1 MVKDLTQ
8 NKKSVI
14 SVLAFCSPW
23 RTIFALCAA
32 LGFGQLAADARA
44 RGSRKSWI
52 PVLAALCAVG
62 AAACS
67 MGTLSGV
74 TILPA
79 LYGFSAVG
87 LIFCGA
93 AALLRQRERP
103 QMERGLLGCISPC
116 AGQRSS
122 SACCACIGRGTVL
135 SMRRPGCWK
144 PISAGTGAFSSWRWL
159 GAPQAQEWSC
169 GEAEQKNKNRPRRTS
184 AGGVPLPKIISPEPF
199 SAGRS
204 GGDRFPRHSRARPG

>member
-74 TILPA
+74 AILPA
-79 LYGFSAVG
+79 LSGFSAVG

-93 AALLRQRERP
+93 AALLRQREQP
-103 QMERGLLGCISPC
+103 QMERGLLGLYLALCGAEIVLCVLCLYWARNGFVHVETGVLEAYQRWNRRVFLLEVARC
-116 AGQRSS
+116 AAG
-122 SACCACIGRGTVL
+122 AGLVLRG
-135 SMRRPGCWK
+135 
-144 PISAGTGAFSSWRWL
+144 
-159 GAPQAQEWSC
+159 
-169 GEAEQKNKNRPRRTS
+169 
-184 AGGVPLPKIISPEPF
+184 
-199 SAGRS
+199 
-204 GGDRFPRHSRARPG
+204 SRAKE